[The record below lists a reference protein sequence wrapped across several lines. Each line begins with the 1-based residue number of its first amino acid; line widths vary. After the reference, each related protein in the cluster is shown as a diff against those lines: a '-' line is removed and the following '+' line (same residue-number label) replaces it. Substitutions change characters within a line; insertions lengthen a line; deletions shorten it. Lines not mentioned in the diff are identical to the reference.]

1 MKQGTG
7 SPPTLRP
14 GQRLKQGDV
23 AGINRFVPQE
33 IKGGRG
39 AGGTQVV
46 IRSVGN
52 RHIVQVNQRKGGRG
66 GAGGVTWLGD
76 VAALPAVPSASG
88 AYVCKW
94 LASGTGDDQLWWAN
108 GGDTEWTSGQYL
120 TSASGTP

>member
-33 IKGGRG
+33 IKGGQG
-39 AGGTQVV
+39 VT

-52 RHIVQVNQRKGGRG
+52 RHIVQVKQRKGGRG
-66 GAGGVTWLGD
+66 GAGGGIIYLGSFSSF
-76 VAALPAVPSASG
+76 PAIPATDTAYQFYHTTDAQLWTAHGGASLWTPMQKATSLSG
-88 AYVCKW
+88 A
-94 LASGTGDDQLWWAN
+94 
-108 GGDTEWTSGQYL
+108 
-120 TSASGTP
+120 P

>member
-66 GAGGVTWLGD
+66 GAGGGIIYLG
-76 VAALPAVPSASG
+76 AFASPPAIPSTDAV
-88 AYVCKW
+88 YMFYR
-94 LASGTGDDQLWWAN
+94 TGDQLWMAH
-108 GGDTEWTSGQYL
+108 GGDSVWTPSQYL
-120 TSASGTP
+120 TTASGTP

>member
-66 GAGGVTWLGD
+66 GAGGGIIYLGSFSSF
-76 VAALPAVPSASG
+76 PAIPTTDTAYQFYHTTDAQLWTAHGGDSLWTPLQKATSLSG
-88 AYVCKW
+88 A
-94 LASGTGDDQLWWAN
+94 
-108 GGDTEWTSGQYL
+108 
-120 TSASGTP
+120 P

>member
-33 IKGGRG
+33 IKGGQG
-39 AGGTQVV
+39 VT

-52 RHIVQVNQRKGGRG
+52 RHIVQVKQRKGGRG
-66 GAGGVTWLGD
+66 GAGGGIIYLGSFSSF
-76 VAALPAVPSASG
+76 PAIPATDTV
-88 AYVCKW
+88 YMFYR
-94 LASGTGDDQLWWAN
+94 TGDQLWMAH
-108 GGDTEWTSGQYL
+108 GGDSVWTPSQYL
-120 TSASGTP
+120 TTASGTP